1 MRYMSSLR
9 WLSLLALLVLL
20 AGCQF
25 GSKVAAPPAGPVAP
39 TADQGVRTE
48 GATAS
53 GLPAAPAQAPA
64 AQALRQNAPPPGAA
78 GGVGGGA
85 AVEGPKAAATAAPA
99 AKAADQAQSNTL
111 AALTQVDRD
120 IIKTAQLQISV
131 DDVDRATDQIIALAA
146 SLGGF
151 ILDQRTQEAG
161 IKRTATVVLRVPVN
175 TFEEA
180 LKRLSE
186 LPGGRLDSRQIA
198 SQDVTDQLV
207 DMESRRRNLE
217 ATEAR
222 IRSFLDQAKTVE
234 EALRVNQQ
242 LADIQ
247 RQLEELK
254 GRMEFTKNRAALST
268 ITIDLRVTQPTPT
281 VTPTPTLTPTPT
293 PLPGWNPGDTAR
305 DATKVTVSLA
315 QRLAD
320 AAIWTLLVGL
330 PLALPVLLV
339 LGLVALWR
347 RSRPAALPPR
357 PGNVAEPGD

>member
-1 MRYMSSLR
+1 MRYVYSLR
-9 WLSLLALLVLL
+9 WLSLVALLVVL

-25 GSKVAAPPAGPVAP
+25 GSKATPPAQPDDLLMRKENVNNGPA
-39 TADQGVRTE
+39 Q
-48 GATAS
+48 
-53 GLPAAPAQAPA
+53 PAAPTQAA
-64 AQALRQNAPPPGAA
+64 AVPALRQNAAPSAA
-78 GGVGGGA
+78 GGAGGGA
-85 AVEGPKAAATAAPA
+85 GPAEAPKAAAPAAATVPA
-99 AKAADQAQSNTL
+99 AKAADAGQSNTV
-111 AALTQVDRD
+111 AALAQVDRD
-120 IIKTAQLQISV
+120 IIKTAQLQMSV
-131 DDVDRATDQIIALAA
+131 DDVDHAIDQIIALAA
-146 SLGGF
+146 ELRGF

-161 IKRTATVVLRVPVN
+161 VKRTATVVLRVPVN

-186 LPGGRLDSRQIA
+186 MPGGRLDSRQIS

-222 IRSFLDQAKTVE
+222 IRSFLDQAKTVD
-234 EALRVNQQ
+234 EAMRVNQQ

-268 ITIDLRVTQPTPT
+268 ITIDLRVAQPTPT

-293 PLPGWNPGDTAR
+293 PLPGWNPSDTAR
-305 DATKVTVSLA
+305 DASHVTVSLV
-315 QRLAD
+315 QRLVD
-320 AAIWTLLVGL
+320 ATIWTLVVGL
-330 PLALPVLLV
+330 PLALPILLI

-347 RSRPAALPPR
+347 RSRPAAAPPR
-357 PGNVAEPGD
+357 PGNLAEPGD